1 MKKLFLSIL
10 LVGLMVNTYA
20 VKKENKKES
29 AADNTELTTISGQV
43 LDQRTNET
51 LVGVKVAL
59 KGTDKV
65 AYTDFDG
72 KYRFEKVR
80 PGTYV
85 LTASYI
91 SYEESNVQELK
102 LNKNT
107 NQVNILMKD
116 AND

>member
-1 MKKLFLSIL
+1 MKKLFLSFL
-10 LVGLMVNTYA
+10 LVGCVVFTYA
-20 VKKENKKES
+20 GKKENKKES
-29 AADNTELTTISGQV
+29 AADHSELTTISGQV

-59 KGTDKV
+59 NGTDKV
-65 AYTDFDG
+65 AYTNFDG
-72 KYRFEKVR
+72 KYSFKNIK
-80 PGTYV
+80 PGTYE

-91 SYEESNVQELK
+91 SYAKSTVQDLK

-116 AND
+116 SN

>member
-1 MKKLFLSIL
+1 MKKLFVSIL
-10 LVGLMVNTYA
+10 LVGCVVFTYA
-20 VKKENKKES
+20 GNKENKKEN
-29 AADNTELTTISGQV
+29 AADNSELTTISGQI

-59 KGTDKV
+59 KGTDKI

-72 KYRFEKVR
+72 KYSFENVK
-80 PGTYV
+80 PGTYA

-91 SYEESNVQELK
+91 SYEESTVENLK

-107 NQVNILMKD
+107 NQVNIRLKD
-116 AND
+116 AN

>member
-1 MKKLFLSIL
+1 MKRLFLSFL
-10 LVGLMVNTYA
+10 LVGCVAFTYA
-20 VKKENKKES
+20 EKKENKKEN
-29 AADNTELTTISGQV
+29 AADNSELTTISGQV

-72 KYRFEKVR
+72 KYSFKNIK
-80 PGTYV
+80 PGTYE

-91 SYEESNVQELK
+91 SYEKSTVQDLT
-102 LNKNT
+102 LSKNT

-116 AND
+116 SN

>member
-10 LVGLMVNTYA
+10 MIGCVVFTYA
-20 VKKENKKES
+20 GKKENKKE
-29 AADNTELTTISGQV
+29 NTAGNSELTTISGQV

-51 LVGVKVAL
+51 LVGVKIAL

-72 KYRFEKVR
+72 KYSFKNVR
-80 PGTYV
+80 PGTYE

-91 SYEESNVQELK
+91 SYEKSTVQDLK
-102 LNKNT
+102 LDKNM

-116 AND
+116 SN

>member
-1 MKKLFLSIL
+1 MKKLFLSFL
-10 LVGLMVNTYA
+10 LVGCVAFAYA
-20 VKKENKKES
+20 GKKENKKEH
-29 AADNTELTTISGQV
+29 AADNSELTTISGQV

-72 KYRFEKVR
+72 KYSFNNVK
-80 PGTYV
+80 PGTYE

-91 SYEESNVQELK
+91 SYEKSTVQDLK
-102 LNKNT
+102 LDKNI
-107 NQVNILMKD
+107 NQVNILLKD
-116 AND
+116 SN